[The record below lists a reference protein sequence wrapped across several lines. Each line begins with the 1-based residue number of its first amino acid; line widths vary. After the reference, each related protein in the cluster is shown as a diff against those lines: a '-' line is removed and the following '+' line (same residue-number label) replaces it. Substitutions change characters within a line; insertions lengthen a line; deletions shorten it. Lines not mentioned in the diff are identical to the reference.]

1 MLANTLTV
9 TINSVAKVLTRIN
22 QDGFAS
28 QYQLVS
34 ATEKLVLKIR
44 NSTEKSNGYLYD
56 RHNVELSWLIYATPT
71 VLEQHYVA
79 SQTFKTRQLANNDPT
94 ILVQE
99 VAGLATLVNAQAAAI
114 AQGDS

>member
-9 TINSVAKVLTRIN
+9 TINSVAKVLTRVN
-22 QDGFAS
+22 QDNFSS

-44 NSTEKSNGYLYD
+44 NSTEKSAGYIYD
-56 RHNVELSWLIYATPT
+56 RHNVELSWLIFATST

-79 SQTFKTRQLANNDPT
+79 SQTFKTRSIANNDPAV
-94 ILVQE
+94 LVQE
-99 VAGLATLVNAQAAAI
+99 VAGLATLINAQATAI